1 MTKKIAFLFL
11 LLPFLG
17 IAQQNAVVLPW
28 QSQNQFSPEATE
40 IPLRNVDQLAGAQGY
55 VYYKQWE
62 DGQIVNPNSL
72 QISNLRFIPLTA
84 AEQEGLVADLVPNTV
99 SATIETA
106 RARDK
111 QYSVIGITPI
121 VKRSGRYEKLISFT
135 ADYSY
140 QATAGVKSTSLPITN
155 SVLATGTWYK
165 FQIDQTGVY
174 RISRSFLASLGMNLD
189 GIDPNTIKIYGH
201 GGKPLPRRN
210 NQNDA
215 FDLPEVAI
223 QVVGGDDGSFDSGD
237 EILFYG
243 VGTRGYIEDLDTNIN
258 PYSDEAY
265 YYVTA
270 GGTPGRRIA
279 TLTEPD
285 GAPTVVITQFD
296 DYQFFEEDDFSIV
309 NVGRRWFGN
318 PFEIE
323 SEQTFEFTFPNIV
336 GGTDMAMTVKTAA
349 ASESVTTMDVSV
361 NGSPQDVLS
370 FVAIGEVALASGD
383 NYIGVVPAS
392 GEEVT
397 VTLTYNNA
405 GNPASFAF
413 LDYIGITA
421 RRQLTGVDGQFPFQY
436 NDAAGMTGIGQYSLS
451 NANDYTQIWDVTD
464 PRNPLAKA
472 TQGEATVDLKA
483 NLGQLRQY
491 VAVTPSDY
499 FSPIRAAET
508 FVANQNLKGTLMRD
522 ANGDFQDIDY
532 LIVAPPFM
540 MQPALRLAA
549 HRADRDGLR
558 VKVVSTDRIYE
569 EFSSGAQDIG
579 AIRNLVKY
587 VYDNASSSANRI
599 KYLCLF
605 GDASVDYKDRL
616 SNNNNIVPTY
626 HTFNSF
632 NTLAGY
638 MSDDFYGMMDPTE
651 GRMEST
657 NLLDIAVGRIV
668 ADDVALANTMVDKL
682 IRYDNKPAFGNWRN
696 NFVLVSDDVDE
707 AFEYNTLEVS
717 LDNLGDDIAS
727 NKPFINVKKIHT
739 DAFLQETSAGGNR
752 YPDVNEAIVN
762 SIDVGTLVL
771 TYLGHGGED
780 GLAKEF
786 IFTKDDAEGLQ
797 NTNRYPLIVTV
808 TCEFSRFDNPL
819 RPTAGEFTYWNENG
833 GAVALITTTRTI
845 SVGLGVDFNNI
856 LAPLLFAFGSDNF
869 DAPSESLRKAK
880 NLIISDERRRV
891 VFYVGDPAMQ
901 LAFPKQQIRLN
912 TVNGIPITTATD
924 TLKAL
929 SRVKLGGEVLSPTGA
944 PLPDYNGVAQI
955 KVFDKNVQ
963 RQTLGND
970 GVTATDGTLL
980 ILDYQTLGSGLFNGQ
995 ATVTNG
1001 QFEIE
1006 FVVPRDI
1013 AQPVGNGRVSFYAEK
1028 DNAFEDQTGFNEDI
1042 RVGGL
1047 DENAPDDNL
1056 GPEIQ
1061 LFMNDESFVNGGITN
1076 DSPILIAKLM
1086 DEHGINTASGIG
1098 HDMLAI
1104 LDGDEA
1110 NPIILNDYYLAG
1122 VDDFTEGTAN
1132 YRLRNLEEGPH
1143 TLTLKAWDTYN
1154 NSSTADIQFVVAGDD
1169 ELRLERVLNYPNP
1182 FVNYTEFW
1190 FNHNRPFEPLEVQV
1204 QVFTVSGKVV
1214 WTKNQVVT
1222 TDGFLSRDI
1231 VWDGRDDFGDRI
1243 GKGVYVY
1250 KLTVKSTL
1258 TNQQVEKFEKL
1269 VVL

>member
-1 MTKKIAFLFL
+1 MV
-11 LLPFLG
+11 LPLWVF
-17 IAQQNAVVLPW
+17 AQQQAVVLPW
-28 QSQNQFSPEATE
+28 QSQNQ
-40 IPLRNVDQLAGAQGY
+40 LDQPTDSNALLSVEQLLDTDGY
-55 VYYKQWE
+55 TFYKQWK
-62 DGQIVNPNSL
+62 DNGIVNPNSL
-72 QISNLRFIPLTA
+72 QISNIRYAPLTA
-84 AEQEGLVADLVPNTV
+84 TERRGLIAAYVPKEVQASIT
-99 SATIETA
+99 TA
-106 RARDK
+106 VARDVRYTVLAISPVVRRNGRLEK
-111 QYSVIGITPI
+111 VVSFAADFNYQGSAAPKSV
-121 VKRSGRYEKLISFT
+121 
-135 ADYSY
+135 A
-140 QATAGVKSTSLPITN
+140 LPITN
-155 SVLATGTWYK
+155 SVLASGSWYK
-165 FQIDQTGVY
+165 FKVDKTGVY
-174 RISRSFLASLGMNLD
+174 RISKSFLSSLGMNTD
-189 GIDPNTIKIYGH
+189 AIDPSTIKVYGH
-201 GGKPLPRRN
+201 GGKPLPLRN
-210 NQNDA
+210 NENDA
-215 FDLPEVAI
+215 YDLPEVAI
-223 QVVGGDDGSFDSGD
+223 QIIGGDDGSFDSGD

-243 VGTRGYIEDLDTNIN
+243 VGTRGYIQELDTNIN
-258 PYSDEAY
+258 PYSDDAFY
-265 YYVTA
+265 YITA
-270 GGTPGRRIA
+270 SPGPGRRIA
-279 TLTEPD
+279 NLTEPD
-285 GAPTVVITQFD
+285 GPPTSLISQFD
-296 DYQFFEEDDFSIV
+296 DYQFFEEDEFSIV

-318 PFEIE
+318 PFEVE
-323 SEQTFEFTFPNIV
+323 SEQTFDFEFPNIV
-336 GGTDMAMTVKTAA
+336 GGTPMSVTVRAAA
-349 ASESVTTMDVSV
+349 ASESVTNMDVQV
-361 NGSPQDVLS
+361 NGTSQDVLT
-370 FVAIGEVALASGD
+370 FTAIGDVNLASGD
-383 NYIGVVPAS
+383 NYIGTVNAS
-392 GEEVT
+392 GDEVS

-421 RRQLTGVDGQFPFQY
+421 KRQLSGTDTQIAFQY
-436 NDAAGMTGIGQYSLS
+436 NDAAGMSGIGQYTFN
-451 NANDYTQIWDVTD
+451 NASGYTQIWDVTD
-464 PRNPLAKA
+464 PRNPLRKE
-472 TQGEATVDLKA
+472 TQGEATVNLKA
-483 NLGQLRQY
+483 NLGQIRQY
-491 VAVTPSDY
+491 VAVTPNDY
-499 FSPIRAAET
+499 FSPIRANET
-508 FVANQNLKGTLMRD
+508 FVPNQNLKGTLMQD
-522 ANGDFQDIDY
+522 SNGNFQDIDY

-558 VKVVSTDRIYE
+558 VKVVSTDRIYQ

-587 VYDNASSSANRI
+587 LYDNASSADNRI

-605 GDASVDYKDRL
+605 GDTSVDYKDRL

-626 HTFNSF
+626 HDFNSF
-632 NTLAGY
+632 NTLSGY
-638 MSDDFYGMMDPTE
+638 MSDDFYGMMDPVE
-651 GRMEST
+651 GRMTST
-657 NLLDIAVGRIV
+657 ELLDIAVGRVV
-668 ADDVALANTMVDKL
+668 ADDIALANAMVDKL
-682 IRYDNKPAFGNWRN
+682 IAYDAKASFGNWRN

-707 AFEYNTLEVS
+707 AWEYTTLEVS
-717 LDNLGDDIAS
+717 LDNLGDDIAA
-727 NKPFINVKKIHT
+727 NKPFVNVKKIHT

-752 YPDVNEAIVN
+752 YPDVNEEIVN
-762 SIDVGTLVL
+762 ALDVGALVL

-786 IFTKDDAEGLQ
+786 IFTEDDAEGLQ
-797 NTNRYPLIVTV
+797 NTNRYPLIATV

-833 GAVALITTTRTI
+833 GAIALVTTTRTI
-845 SVGLGVDFNNI
+845 SVSLGVEFNNR
-856 LAPLLFAFGSDNF
+856 LAPFLFAFGSDTF
-869 DAPSESLRKAK
+869 DAPAEALRKAK
-880 NLIISDERRRV
+880 NVISSGNRRV
-891 VFYVGDPAMQ
+891 VFYVGDPAMK
-901 LAFPKQQIRLN
+901 LAFPEQQIRLRTLN
-912 TVNGIPITTATD
+912 DQPIATATD

-929 SRVKLGGEVLSPTGA
+929 SRVKLGGEVLSPSGA

-980 ILDYQTLGSGLFNGQ
+980 ILDYQTLGAGLFNGQ

-1001 QFEIE
+1001 QFEVE

-1013 AQPVGNGRVSFYAEK
+1013 SQPVGNGRVSLYSEK
-1028 DNAFEDQTGFNEDI
+1028 NAVFEDQTGFNEDI

-1047 DENAPDDNL
+1047 DENAPDDNI
-1056 GPEIQ
+1056 GPEIM

-1098 HDMLAI
+1098 HDMVAI
-1104 LDGDEA
+1104 LDGDES
-1110 NPIILNDYYLAG
+1110 NPIVLNDYYLAG
-1122 VDDFTEGTAN
+1122 VDDFTQGTAN
-1132 YRLRNLEEGPH
+1132 YRLKNLEEGPH

-1258 TNQQVEKFEKL
+1258 TNQQVEKYEKL